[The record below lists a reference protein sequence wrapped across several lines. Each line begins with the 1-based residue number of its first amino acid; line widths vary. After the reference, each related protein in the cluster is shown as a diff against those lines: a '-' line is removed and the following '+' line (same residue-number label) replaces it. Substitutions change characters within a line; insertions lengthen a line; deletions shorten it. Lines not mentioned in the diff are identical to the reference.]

1 MGAQETSDSFND
13 EVLRE
18 QDVFNLA
25 KRAEMKVPPTPAA
38 FAADRTQELLT
49 SLADGHIALYKASIE
64 AFDRAEPS
72 LAKIR
77 TL

>member
-25 KRAEMKVPPTPAA
+25 KRAEMKV
-38 FAADRTQELLT
+38 RR
-49 SLADGHIALYKASIE
+49 ALPK
-64 AFDRAEPS
+64 R
-72 LAKIR
+72 R
-77 TL
+77 